1 MEEARAQIGIARS
14 FLYPQVNVNGGGSVQ
29 QVSRASEP
37 SQTLTASRTFQNWLF
52 GFGLAWEFDVFGRI
66 RREAEAATA
75 NYMSSDHY
83 QSYPIDTIEGSPLY
97 QSSVKA
103 RRIAE
108 PRHLIPALI
117 LSALVAYALVWIPRN
132 FQVAFIGY
140 VWGLFLIVD
149 TTHLSNIIGYRA
161 GRHGLHGKQ
170 FLHLRTGYL
179 IQMGR
184 YLALTVFISLLAV
197 CSASPFIVGVAI
209 AGMTSTIRQLLW
221 LRRIPAIDSADEPPV
236 T

>member
-1 MEEARAQIGIARS
+1 MIDWFVIHPWLTGVATF
-14 FLYPQVNVNGGGSVQ
+14 FLMWGDWL
-29 QVSRASEP
+29 
-37 SQTLTASRTFQNWLF
+37 LTILQER
-52 GFGLAWEFDVFGRI
+52 ERI
-66 RREAEAATA
+66 LHYAE
-75 NYMSSDHY
+75 HY
-83 QSYPIDTIEGSPLY
+83 QSYPINTIEGSPLY
-97 QSSVKA
+97 QSPIKA

-117 LSALVAYALVWIPRN
+117 LSALVAYALVWIPEI

-149 TTHLSNIIGYRA
+149 TTHLGNIIGYRA
-161 GRHGLHGKQ
+161 GRRGLHGKQ
-170 FLHLRTGYL
+170 FLHLRTDYL

-184 YLALTVFISLLAV
+184 YLALTVFISVLAV

-209 AGMTSTIRQLLW
+209 AGMTSTIRQFLW